1 MKNLYGIIRR
11 LDYTL
16 SDDDVRQ
23 IADEYIEK
31 IENELYDRIFKIE
44 FLKTSRKHF
53 FEWIIHEKDFL
64 RQITFK
70 TYERSIFKN
79 YEETLNFMDWNSI

>member
-31 IENELYDRIFKIE
+31 IKNELYDFSQYNGHIF
-44 FLKTSRKHF
+44 TQ
-53 FEWIIHEKDFL
+53 EK
-64 RQITFK
+64 
-70 TYERSIFKN
+70 KN
-79 YEETLNFMDWNSI
+79 I

>member
-31 IENELYDRIFKIE
+31 IKNELYDFSQYNSHIF
-44 FLKTSRKHF
+44 TQ
-53 FEWIIHEKDFL
+53 EKKN
-64 RQITFK
+64 ITMI
-70 TYERSIFKN
+70 R
-79 YEETLNFMDWNSI
+79 